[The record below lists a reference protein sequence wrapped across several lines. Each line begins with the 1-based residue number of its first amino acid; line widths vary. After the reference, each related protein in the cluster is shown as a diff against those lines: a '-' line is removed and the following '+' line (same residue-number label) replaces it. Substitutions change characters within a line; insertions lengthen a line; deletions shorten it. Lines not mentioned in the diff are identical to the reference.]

1 MVPAVAYG
9 TFSRDT
15 TSRIDSSRADS
26 SGEKKTGKKRRD
38 EDGGF
43 MLNELDSG
51 MRCLDELLP
60 YAR

>member
-1 MVPAVAYG
+1 MVAGLANG

-15 TSRIDSSRADS
+15 ASRIDSSRADS
-26 SGEKKTGKKRRD
+26 SGEKRTGKKRRD

-43 MLNELDSG
+43 MLNGLDSG

>member
-1 MVPAVAYG
+1 MVAGLANG

-15 TSRIDSSRADS
+15 ASRIDSSRADS
-26 SGEKKTGKKRRD
+26 LGEKRTGKKRRD

-43 MLNELDSG
+43 MLNGLDSG